1 MTTEQINNSEQKNSP
16 NPIDGLADTV
26 TRNVTNTYSKVFGDP
41 SVARKNQEQ
50 QNKNSFED
58 TKNNVRFQNRSDE
71 NIGLAGTNKTIKNM
85 TNMLNTI
92 TENLEEKDKNNDNQT
107 QINLEKMVDFF
118 KSEDENTNNEN
129 SRPDLSFSDKQQMT
143 NTSAINTIPQ
153 ANKEQ
158 NTSAS
163 NSNNTNPR
171 EEFHKKMYDT
181 ILKSATEKG
190 LQNSD
195 TIARL
200 GAAQASYESGHGKKM
215 PKDSNNAFGIK
226 ETRKDKSGSTVQTSE
241 TVDKKDVSK
250 KQKFRKYDD
259 VESSARDWLDIIQKD
274 SRYKDVLESKD
285 LNSAIDALGK
295 SGYFTGNPEKYKK
308 DITSI
313 GEKYGKNLKPS
324 ESTQKAQ
331 QEQQKIDKPNID
343 QAAVNKSEQVTQVSR
358 PEIKPETQSVMFTP
372 GAENY
377 GKVTLN
383 PQGNPS
389 AQKESTN
396 DKPIQQPYMMQPP
409 GSLPKDFNLQK
420 MPATG
425 MAIPEQMK
433 PAPIAAEMQQQPQ
446 RQTGEQLSNMAEQ
459 QQTTRDEM
467 SVSQAPVIN
476 NISSGGGGGGM
487 QSVPQSSAA
496 NAPIASVRNEENA
509 FVRMQNMMAL
519 QAMS

>member
-200 GAAQASYESGHGKKM
+200 GAAQASYESGH
-215 PKDSNNAFGIK
+215 
-226 ETRKDKSGSTVQTSE
+226 
-241 TVDKKDVSK
+241 
-250 KQKFRKYDD
+250 
-259 VESSARDWLDIIQKD
+259 
-274 SRYKDVLESKD
+274 
-285 LNSAIDALGK
+285 
-295 SGYFTGNPEKYKK
+295 
-308 DITSI
+308 
-313 GEKYGKNLKPS
+313 
-324 ESTQKAQ
+324 
-331 QEQQKIDKPNID
+331 
-343 QAAVNKSEQVTQVSR
+343 
-358 PEIKPETQSVMFTP
+358 
-372 GAENY
+372 
-377 GKVTLN
+377 
-383 PQGNPS
+383 
-389 AQKESTN
+389 
-396 DKPIQQPYMMQPP
+396 
-409 GSLPKDFNLQK
+409 
-420 MPATG
+420 
-425 MAIPEQMK
+425 
-433 PAPIAAEMQQQPQ
+433 
-446 RQTGEQLSNMAEQ
+446 
-459 QQTTRDEM
+459 
-467 SVSQAPVIN
+467 
-476 NISSGGGGGGM
+476 
-487 QSVPQSSAA
+487 
-496 NAPIASVRNEENA
+496 
-509 FVRMQNMMAL
+509 
-519 QAMS
+519 